1 MSRSR
6 SISNSKL
13 YHNSTTESEKEKQMR
28 VSLKSLEK
36 NFRIYPIKRQTTW
49 KQLEP
54 VDPSAEGPYNSGAS

>member
-13 YHNSTTESEKEKQMR
+13 YQYSTTESEKEKQMR